1 MINKLNDDSKKLE
14 QTLSNR
20 RKKKLE
26 SIRAS
31 KAGTISGTPTKDNSR
46 THTNDNRVA
55 NYQTGTLNGNDR
67 IHTEVPNNNGTTQI
81 DNSTETHTN
90 DTEVPNNNC
99 TTQIDNS
106 TETHTTDVSSMARRR
121 NRRFVRNKR
130 QNHPNDSVI
139 NLSNTELT
147 VPQERLLSR
156 GLNYVPKPPAPNQ

>member
-1 MINKLNDDSKKLE
+1 MEPPLRTIVELT
-14 QTLSNR
+14 QTITEWPII
-20 RKKKLE
+20 K
-26 SIRAS
+26 
-31 KAGTISGTPTKDNSR
+31 P
-46 THTNDNRVA
+46 
-55 NYQTGTLNGNDR
+55 GTLNGNDR
-67 IHTEVPNNNGTTQI
+67 NHTEVPNNKCTTQI

-106 TETHTTDVSSMARRR
+106 KETHTTDVSSMARRR

-156 GLNYVPKPPAPNQ
+156 GLNYVPKPPAPNQQHLQQDLKAFYRHLRLREHFADAQTDYNPADE